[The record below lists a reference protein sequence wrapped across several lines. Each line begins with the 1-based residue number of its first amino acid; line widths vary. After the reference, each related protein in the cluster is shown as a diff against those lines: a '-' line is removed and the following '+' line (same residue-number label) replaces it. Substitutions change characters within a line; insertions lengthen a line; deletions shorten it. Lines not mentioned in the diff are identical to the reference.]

1 MVECACADRCSKCI
15 AAADPASVLAY
26 SQFKLRL
33 RHLVHGLT
41 SSHLTR
47 ALAQAWQAW
56 ATRPAP
62 GDELMRRL
70 LVPLASSS

>member
-1 MVECACADRCSKCI
+1 M
-15 AAADPASVLAY
+15 AAAEPASDEAY
-26 SQFKLRL
+26 SQMMLRV
-33 RHLVHGLT
+33 RHLEQGFI

-62 GDELMRRL
+62 GDELMRLL
-70 LVPLASSS
+70 LVPLSFSS